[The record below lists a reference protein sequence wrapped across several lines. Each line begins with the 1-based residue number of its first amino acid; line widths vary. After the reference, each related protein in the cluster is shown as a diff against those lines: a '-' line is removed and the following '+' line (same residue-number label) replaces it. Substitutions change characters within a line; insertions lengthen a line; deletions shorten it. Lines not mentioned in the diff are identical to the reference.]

1 MTTLAVLTQRIK
13 AQPAHS
19 QAPVTAQPWKEA
31 AFQLFFSCSTLLRL
45 SGAFFR
51 PGLALL
57 LLFYVDRFYAENNA
71 NIECP
76 IAEAKP
82 NLDVEKVK

>member
-31 AFQLFFSCSTLLRL
+31 ERKRQHSNYSSTLFRL
-45 SGAFFR
+45 SGAFHEA
-51 PGLALL
+51 GLLIIIIIIIIMCALAG
-57 LLFYVDRFYAENNA
+57 FMPR
-71 NIECP
+71 IMQT
-76 IAEAKP
+76 
-82 NLDVEKVK
+82 